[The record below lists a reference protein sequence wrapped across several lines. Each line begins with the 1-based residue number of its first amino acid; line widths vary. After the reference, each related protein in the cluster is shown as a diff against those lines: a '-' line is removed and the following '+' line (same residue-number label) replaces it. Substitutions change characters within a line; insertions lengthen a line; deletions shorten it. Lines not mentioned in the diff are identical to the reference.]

1 MTDKNNQPLVS
12 IIIPTKDN
20 ISLLKQCLESIENK
34 STYKNYEIIIVDN
47 NSKKLESK
55 PYFSA
60 LRHKVISYNEPFNF
74 SKINNFA
81 ASEAKGEYIIFLND
95 DTEVISSDWIE
106 RMLEHSQKPEVGAV
120 GVKLLYPDDTVQHA
134 GDLIGIGG
142 MTAHAFEGFPRDHP
156 GYQGLL
162 QRVHNC
168 SAVTAACMMIRKK
181 LFEEIG
187 GFDENLAYAFND
199 VDLCLRLGKMGYSI
213 IYTPHAELYH
223 YASSTRPYTVHS
235 EEIRYF
241 IQRWRDIILKGDPYY
256 DRNLSRLRPDYSPK
270 IKQERFVL
278 TDFGLFEE
286 SELGML
292 RKPGRYMRIANNIAK
307 RHGVRR
313 LTLEFLRYLMIKKGR
328 K

>member
-1 MTDKNNQPLVS
+1 MTGNNQPLVS

-20 ISLLKQCLESIENK
+20 TNLLKQCLDSIESK
-34 STYKNYEIIIVDN
+34 SKYKNYEIIIADN
-47 NSKKLESK
+47 DSKKPESK
-55 PYFSA
+55 SYLLS
-60 LRHKVISYNEPFNF
+60 LKQRVISYNERFNF
-74 SKINNFA
+74 SRINNFA
-81 ASEAKGEYIIFLND
+81 VTEAQGEYIIFLND
-95 DTEVISSDWIE
+95 DTVVISPDWIE

-286 SELGML
+286 SELGIL
-292 RKPGRYMRIANNIAK
+292 QKPGRYMRIANNIAK
-307 RHGVRR
+307 HHGVRR